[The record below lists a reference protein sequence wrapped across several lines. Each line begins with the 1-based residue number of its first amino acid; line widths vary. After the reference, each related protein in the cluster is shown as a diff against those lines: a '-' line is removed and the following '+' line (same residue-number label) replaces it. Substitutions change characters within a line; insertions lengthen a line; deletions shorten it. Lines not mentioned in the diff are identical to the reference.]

1 MGIHIQKYPDFY
13 GKKRKKERNL
23 RFQSAGH
30 VFLAFWPQVGI
41 PVLALVLWCQDE
53 LGFA

>member
-1 MGIHIQKYPDFY
+1 MGIHIHKYPDFY
-13 GKKRKKERNL
+13 GEKKKERNL
-23 RFQSAGH
+23 RFQLSGH

-41 PVLALVLWCQDE
+41 PVLALVPWCQDG